1 MIAEFSVGKGRMI
14 ICGFNFQQDDL
25 AVRWM
30 KHVLMEYLAGG
41 KFAAAPSWDAGELR
55 SRLGIVF
62 TERARRLIDAGG
74 RPI

>member
-1 MIAEFSVGKGRMI
+1 MI
-14 ICGFNFQQDDL
+14 ICGFNFQKDDP

-30 KHVLMEYLAGG
+30 KHVLTEYLSGG
-41 KFAAAPSWDAGELR
+41 NYTSAPIWDVKELR

-74 RPI
+74 RPVES